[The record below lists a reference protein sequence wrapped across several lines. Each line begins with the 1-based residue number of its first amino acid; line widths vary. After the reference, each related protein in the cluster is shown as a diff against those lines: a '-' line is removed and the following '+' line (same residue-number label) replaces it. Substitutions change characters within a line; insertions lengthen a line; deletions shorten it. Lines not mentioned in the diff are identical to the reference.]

1 MSACRFALSTRQ
13 DIINARGHFSLFFS
27 HFFKVSFSGS
37 QGAENF
43 DAKREKGK
51 LNFVEFSIFT
61 EKKKM
66 SAGDWCLLE
75 SDPGL
80 FSALIREF
88 GFTGAQVSF
97 CIKLIFGLF
106 SRK

>member
-61 EKKKM
+61 EKKNV
-66 SAGDWCLLE
+66 SR
-75 SDPGL
+75 GL
-80 FSALIREF
+80 VLARIRSGTF
-88 GFTGAQVSF
+88 FRF
-97 CIKLIFGLF
+97 D
-106 SRK
+106 

>member
-1 MSACRFALSTRQ
+1 
-13 DIINARGHFSLFFS
+13 
-27 HFFKVSFSGS
+27 
-37 QGAENF
+37 
-43 DAKREKGK
+43 
-51 LNFVEFSIFT
+51 
-61 EKKKM
+61 M